1 MSKKAALGFAVCV
14 SVAWS
19 TTLLCL
25 LLSGFSFV
33 FFFFFNTYPEGL
45 ASQRMITQRDECR
58 KGLETQTTIHF
69 AGEVRIS
76 HKEKIKKENPWF
88 FSVIH

>member
-33 FFFFFNTYPEGL
+33 FFFFL
-45 ASQRMITQRDECR
+45 
-58 KGLETQTTIHF
+58 IHIQKDWHLR
-69 AGEVRIS
+69 E
-76 HKEKIKKENPWF
+76 
-88 FSVIH
+88 